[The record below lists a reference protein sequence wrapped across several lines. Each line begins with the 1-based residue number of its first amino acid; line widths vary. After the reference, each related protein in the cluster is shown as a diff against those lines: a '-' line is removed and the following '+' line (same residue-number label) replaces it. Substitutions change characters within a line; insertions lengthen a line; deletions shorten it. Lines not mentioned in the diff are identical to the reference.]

1 MNYGTRT
8 SEVQSAEQDWIA
20 AACRW
25 LGFSTTADVPES
37 LLAPLKTAGGPDL
50 ETFLNIVSANFGQLS
65 SGALRLRQMM
75 QQVAVRLNQLV
86 REESPD
92 VAVISPEILVRLAD
106 MLSAIDEIAAAH
118 CLQMLAMQPDE
129 ESIDA
134 LAAALTEQTPEQLQ
148 AVAIAL
154 SPLWQLD
161 GSLLEL
167 FFDRLGDGFLH
178 PATMSALLDLANYS
192 TRTGRLPIHPYA
204 RRVDEL
210 LSLLGNLTHRLS
222 LMEEN
227 PVKFGDDVESIQKVL
242 GESVALTV
250 SLCDALGLI
259 GDKQAT
265 EKLNKT
271 LALSHRRLQTE
282 AASALARLGDAT
294 GKQRL
299 IELAED
305 RVARL
310 RAVTYAEEMG
320 FAEEIA
326 ADLRLP
332 QSMAEA
338 ELASW
343 LASGDRFGVAPHEME
358 LFDSRTQYWPSFEE
372 PRDCYLFRYTYILPT
387 GQLSNI
393 GIAGPLTS
401 AFNSDLAN
409 LPPDDIYA
417 VFAGWQAEHDDIFE
431 VPEALLNRDQR
442 RETDRLIRSLQE
454 RECEVKQILALT
466 FFLGEIALLAIIEHE
481 GKRMHAVT
489 DGHELLCYPAS
500 DHPTALTPDLVLSI
514 FRGRKLLRTFNQ

>member
-1 MNYGTRT
+1 
-8 SEVQSAEQDWIA
+8 VQSAEQDWIA

-25 LGFSTTADVPES
+25 LGFSTTPDVPEG
-37 LLAPLKTAGGPDL
+37 LLASLKTASGPEL
-50 ETFLNIVSANFGQLS
+50 ETLLNVASANFDQLS
-65 SGALRLRQMM
+65 SGALRFRQLM

-86 REESPD
+86 RHETTE
-92 VAVISPEILVRLAD
+92 VAVISPEILVRLGD
-106 MLSAIDEIAAAH
+106 MLSAVDAIASAH

-134 LAAALTEQTPEQLQ
+134 LASALTKQPPEQLQ
-148 AVAIAL
+148 AIAIAL

-161 GSLLEL
+161 GNLLEL

-192 TRTGRLPIHPYA
+192 TRTGRLQEHPYA
-204 RRVDEL
+204 QRTDEL
-210 LSLLGNLTHRLS
+210 LSLLSNLTLRLG

-227 PVKFGDDVESIQKVL
+227 PAKFGDDVESIQKVL

-265 EKLNKT
+265 ENLRKT
-271 LALSHRRLQTE
+271 LALSHRRVQTE
-282 AASALARLGDAT
+282 AAGALARLGDAT

-305 RVARL
+305 RVARM

-320 FAEEIA
+320 FAEEIE

-343 LASGDRFGVAPHEME
+343 LASGDRFGISPHEME
-358 LFDSRTQYWPSFEE
+358 LFDARTQYWPSFEE

-393 GIAGPLTS
+393 GIAGPLTCS
-401 AFNSDLAN
+401 FNSDLAN

-454 RECEVKQILALT
+454 RECEVKQIMALT
-466 FFLGEIALLAIIEHE
+466 FFLGEIALLATIEHE
-481 GKRMHAVT
+481 RKRLHAVT
-489 DGHELLCYPAS
+489 DGIELLCFPAS

-514 FRGRKLLRTFNQ
+514 YRGRKLLRTFNH

>member
-1 MNYGTRT
+1 M
-8 SEVQSAEQDWIA
+8 QSAEQDWIA

-25 LGFSTTADVPES
+25 LGFSTTSDVPEG
-37 LLAPLKTAGGPDL
+37 LLASLKLASGPEL
-50 ETFLNIVSANFGQLS
+50 ETLLNVVSANFDQMS
-65 SGALRLRQMM
+65 SAALRQRQLM

-86 REESPD
+86 REETPD
-92 VAVISPEILVRLAD
+92 VALISPEVLVRLGD
-106 MLSAIDEIAAAH
+106 MLSTVDAIASAH

-129 ESIDA
+129 ESIDT
-134 LAAALTEQTPEQLQ
+134 LAAALTEQPPEQLQ

-154 SPLWQLD
+154 SPLWHLD
-161 GSLLEL
+161 GGLLEL

-178 PATMSALLDLANYS
+178 PATMSALLDLANFS
-192 TRTGRLPIHPYA
+192 VRTGRIEEHPYA
-204 RRVDEL
+204 MRVDEL
-210 LSLLGNLTHRLS
+210 LSLLSNLTQRLG

-227 PVKFGDDVESIQKVL
+227 PAKFGDDVESIQKVL

-250 SLCDALGLI
+250 SLCDSLGLI
-259 GDKQAT
+259 GDKRAI
-265 EKLNKT
+265 ENLRKT
-271 LALSHRRLQTE
+271 LALSHRRVQTE
-282 AASALARLGDAT
+282 AAGALARLGDAT

-305 RVARL
+305 RVARM
-310 RAVTYAEEMG
+310 RAVRYAEEMG
-320 FAEEIA
+320 FAEEIES
-326 ADLRLP
+326 DLRLP

-343 LASGDRFGVAPHEME
+343 LAAGDRFGIAPHEME
-358 LFDSRTQYWPSFEE
+358 LFDARTQYWPSFEE

-393 GIAGPLTS
+393 GIAGPLTCS
-401 AFNSDLAN
+401 FNSDLAN

-417 VFAGWQAEHDDIFE
+417 LFAGWQAEHEDIFE

-454 RECEVKQILALT
+454 RECEVKHILALT
-466 FFLGEIALLAIIEHE
+466 FFLSEIALLATIEHD
-481 GKRMHAVT
+481 GKRLNAVT
-489 DGHELLCYPAS
+489 DGNELLCYPAS

-514 FRGRKLLRTFNQ
+514 FRGRKLLRTFNS

>member
-1 MNYGTRT
+1 
-8 SEVQSAEQDWIA
+8 VQGAEQDWIA

-25 LGFSTTADVPES
+25 LGFSTTHEVPEGLVAS
-37 LLAPLKTAGGPDL
+37 LQIARESEL
-50 ETFLNIVSANFGQLS
+50 ETLLNVVSANFDQFN

-75 QQVAVRLNQLV
+75 QQVAVRLNQLI
-86 REESPD
+86 REENPN
-92 VAVISPEILVRLAD
+92 VAFVAPEILVRLGD
-106 MLSAIDEIAAAH
+106 MLSAVDAIAAAH

-134 LAAALTEQTPEQLQ
+134 LAATLTEQPPEQLQ

-161 GSLLEL
+161 GNLLAL

-192 TRTGRLPIHPYA
+192 TRTGRLEEHPYA
-204 RRVDEL
+204 QRVEEL
-210 LSLLGNLTHRLS
+210 LSLLGSLTQRLS

-227 PVKFGDDVESIQKVL
+227 PAKFGGDVESIQKVL

-250 SLCDALGLI
+250 SLCDSLGLI
-259 GDKQAT
+259 GDPQAT
-265 EKLNKT
+265 ENLKKT
-271 LALSHRRLQTE
+271 LSLSHRRVQTE
-282 AASALARLGDAT
+282 AAGALARLGDAT

-320 FAEEIA
+320 FAEEIE

-343 LASGDRFGVAPHEME
+343 LASGDRFGIAPHEME
-358 LFDSRTQYWPSFEE
+358 LFDARTQYWPSFEA
-372 PRDCYLFRYTYILPT
+372 PRDCYLFRYTYVLPT

-393 GIAGPLTS
+393 GIAGPLTC
-401 AFNSDLAN
+401 AFNSDLGN
-409 LPPDDIYA
+409 LPADDLYA
-417 VFAGWQAEHDDIFE
+417 VFAGWQAEHEDIYE

-442 RETDRLIRSLQE
+442 READRLVRSLQE
-454 RECEVKQILALT
+454 RECDVKQILALT
-466 FFLGEIALLAIIEHE
+466 FFLGEIALLATIIHE
-481 GKRMHAVT
+481 GKRLHAVT
-489 DGHELLCYPAS
+489 DGNELLYFPAS
-500 DHPTALTPDLVLSI
+500 EHPTALTPDLVLAI
-514 FRGRKLLRTFNQ
+514 FRGRKLLRTFNH